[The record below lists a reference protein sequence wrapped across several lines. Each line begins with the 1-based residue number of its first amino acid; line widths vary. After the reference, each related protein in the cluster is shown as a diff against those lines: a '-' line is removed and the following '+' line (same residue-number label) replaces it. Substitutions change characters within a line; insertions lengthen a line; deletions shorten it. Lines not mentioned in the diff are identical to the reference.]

1 MTASFSG
8 APNIVL
14 VFSDQHR
21 GDALGCAGNS
31 VVTTP
36 HLDSLAAEGVLFRN
50 GQTSSPLCMPAR
62 ASLLCGEYVNAH
74 GVWGSRHEMEASCPS
89 HVRNVQNA
97 GYCTAVF
104 GKTHFRVPQVDDG
117 HVREHGDFLHNLGYE
132 VAHEVHETPSSSSS
146 CYYSD
151 FLAGRKKQQ
160 VRDSSLALW
169 KYGQGNKTLR
179 PWEHLPWQLEEDEH
193 IDAYIASKAI
203 EWIQS
208 YKDPRPFYLQVNL
221 VGPHPPFDPPIR
233 FRDMFRPEDMPSAIM
248 DLPAEPMS
256 PLVRTMLERRGVAN
270 MSESQS
276 RLMKSHYYAK
286 IAYDDEIIGQVIQSL
301 IEQGLMDNTWIIY
314 TSDHGEMLG
323 DHRLV
328 QKVVFYEGAQNIP
341 LIIRPPG
348 GTDPW
353 VVNGLADH
361 YDIVSTILDVAN
373 GAPLENDHGVSL
385 APKIQAGKDAANAQ
399 GGKEV
404 SFSEVRHCSM
414 ARTDKYKMAIDSIT
428 REPLEL
434 YDMENDPDELENLV
448 NEPSL
453 TALREEMQRKYFDE
467 LLANM
472 NMPQLEVSI
481 AGGIPSAIHQ
491 DYPEY

>member
-1 MTASFSG
+1 
-8 APNIVL
+8 
-14 VFSDQHR
+14 
-21 GDALGCAGNS
+21 
-31 VVTTP
+31 
-36 HLDSLAAEGVLFRN
+36 
-50 GQTSSPLCMPAR
+50 
-62 ASLLCGEYVNAH
+62 
-74 GVWGSRHEMEASCPS
+74 
-89 HVRNVQNA
+89 
-97 GYCTAVF
+97 
-104 GKTHFRVPQVDDG
+104 
-117 HVREHGDFLHNLGYE
+117 
-132 VAHEVHETPSSSSS
+132 
-146 CYYSD
+146 
-151 FLAGRKKQQ
+151 
-160 VRDSSLALW
+160 
-169 KYGQGNKTLR
+169 
-179 PWEHLPWQLEEDEH
+179 
-193 IDAYIASKAI
+193 
-203 EWIQS
+203 
-208 YKDPRPFYLQVNL
+208 
-221 VGPHPPFDPPIR
+221 
-233 FRDMFRPEDMPSAIM
+233 
-248 DLPAEPMS
+248 
-256 PLVRTMLERRGVAN
+256 

-301 IEQGLMDNTWIIY
+301 IDQGLMDNTWIIY

-341 LIIRPPG
+341 IIIRPPG

-373 GAPLENDHGVSL
+373 AAPLENDHGVSL
-385 APKIQAGKDAANAQ
+385 APTIQAGKDAASAQ

-404 SFSEVRHCSM
+404 SFSEVQHCSM
-414 ARTDKYKMAIDSIT
+414 ARTDKYKMSIDSIT

-453 TALREEMQRKYFDE
+453 AALREEMQRRYFDE

>member
-1 MTASFSG
+1 
-8 APNIVL
+8 
-14 VFSDQHR
+14 
-21 GDALGCAGNS
+21 
-31 VVTTP
+31 
-36 HLDSLAAEGVLFRN
+36 
-50 GQTSSPLCMPAR
+50 
-62 ASLLCGEYVNAH
+62 
-74 GVWGSRHEMEASCPS
+74 
-89 HVRNVQNA
+89 
-97 GYCTAVF
+97 
-104 GKTHFRVPQVDDG
+104 
-117 HVREHGDFLHNLGYE
+117 
-132 VAHEVHETPSSSSS
+132 
-146 CYYSD
+146 
-151 FLAGRKKQQ
+151 
-160 VRDSSLALW
+160 
-169 KYGQGNKTLR
+169 
-179 PWEHLPWQLEEDEH
+179 
-193 IDAYIASKAI
+193 
-203 EWIQS
+203 
-208 YKDPRPFYLQVNL
+208 
-221 VGPHPPFDPPIR
+221 
-233 FRDMFRPEDMPSAIM
+233 
-248 DLPAEPMS
+248 
-256 PLVRTMLERRGVAN
+256 

-301 IEQGLMDNTWIIY
+301 IDQGLMDNTWIIY

-341 LIIRPPG
+341 IIIRPPG

-453 TALREEMQRKYFDE
+453 SALREEMQRKYFDE

>member
-1 MTASFSG
+1 
-8 APNIVL
+8 
-14 VFSDQHR
+14 
-21 GDALGCAGNS
+21 
-31 VVTTP
+31 
-36 HLDSLAAEGVLFRN
+36 
-50 GQTSSPLCMPAR
+50 
-62 ASLLCGEYVNAH
+62 
-74 GVWGSRHEMEASCPS
+74 
-89 HVRNVQNA
+89 
-97 GYCTAVF
+97 
-104 GKTHFRVPQVDDG
+104 
-117 HVREHGDFLHNLGYE
+117 
-132 VAHEVHETPSSSSS
+132 
-146 CYYSD
+146 
-151 FLAGRKKQQ
+151 
-160 VRDSSLALW
+160 
-169 KYGQGNKTLR
+169 
-179 PWEHLPWQLEEDEH
+179 
-193 IDAYIASKAI
+193 
-203 EWIQS
+203 
-208 YKDPRPFYLQVNL
+208 
-221 VGPHPPFDPPIR
+221 
-233 FRDMFRPEDMPSAIM
+233 
-248 DLPAEPMS
+248 
-256 PLVRTMLERRGVAN
+256 

-341 LIIRPPG
+341 LILRPPG

-434 YDMENDPDELENLV
+434 YDMENDPDELENMV
-448 NEPSL
+448 SEPSL
-453 TALREEMQRKYFDE
+453 SALREEMQRKYFDE
-467 LLANM
+467 LLTNM